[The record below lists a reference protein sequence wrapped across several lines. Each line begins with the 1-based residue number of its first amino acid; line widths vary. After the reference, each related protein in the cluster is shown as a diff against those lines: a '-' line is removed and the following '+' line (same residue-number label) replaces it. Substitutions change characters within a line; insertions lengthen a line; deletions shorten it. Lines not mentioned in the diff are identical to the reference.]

1 MIINLTK
8 TIKYFHNKS
17 FDNHFLVDES
27 SIDSASASRLLV
39 LLRPVA
45 GGGGLVYEQV
55 RELTHQGSSILSST
69 VNRDIKYY

>member
-1 MIINLTK
+1 M
-8 TIKYFHNKS
+8 
-17 FDNHFLVDES
+17 DES
-27 SIDSASASRLLV
+27 SIDSASAPPLLV

-69 VNRDIKYY
+69 INRDIKYIRFVYLSITYQSIE